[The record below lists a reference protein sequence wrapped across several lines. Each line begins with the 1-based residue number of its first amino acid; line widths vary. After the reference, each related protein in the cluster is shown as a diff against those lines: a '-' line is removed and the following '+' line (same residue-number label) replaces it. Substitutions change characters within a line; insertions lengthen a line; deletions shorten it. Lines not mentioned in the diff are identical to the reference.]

1 MTSPNQAWHGRC
13 LVSLLQPAPREHG
26 DRNMKIKNLALILLG
41 ALFAF
46 STLTGCPA
54 DPDDDDSA
62 GGDDDSAM

>member
-1 MTSPNQAWHGRC
+1 
-13 LVSLLQPAPREHG
+13 
-26 DRNMKIKNLALILLG
+26 MKIKNLALILLG

>member
-1 MTSPNQAWHGRC
+1 VHAGTELATF
-13 LVSLLQPAPREHG
+13 PAVNHSS
-26 DRNMKIKNLALILLG
+26 RNWEKEKMKIKNLALILLG

-54 DPDDDDSA
+54 ADDDDSA